1 MYYFNILFLC
11 MQHLNNKNS
20 SIILKILA
28 KVIKQEREKQKK
40 SLRLFADEFDIQKS
54 LLSRI
59 ENGKNEVQII
69 SLWTISEA
77 LGLSMSELF
86 EKIEKELPKD
96 FSLIEK

>member
-1 MYYFNILFLC
+1 MMNVYTGITRNLRQWKTKLRQVNLFP
-11 MQHLNNKNS
+11 K
-20 SIILKILA
+20 
-28 KVIKQEREKQKK
+28 KQNK

-59 ENGKNEVQII
+59 ENGVNEPKLI

-77 LGLSMSELF
+77 LGIPISQLL
-86 EKIEKELPKD
+86 KKVEKELPKD

>member
-1 MYYFNILFLC
+1 
-11 MQHLNNKNS
+11 MQHSNSKNS
-20 SIILKILA
+20 KVIFETLA
-28 KVIKQEREKQKK
+28 KIIKQEREKQNK

-59 ENGKNEVQII
+59 ENGVNEPKLI

-77 LGLSMSELF
+77 LGIPISQLLKKVEN
-86 EKIEKELPKD
+86 ELPKD

>member
-1 MYYFNILFLC
+1 MNVYTGITRNLRQWKTKLRQVNLFP
-11 MQHLNNKNS
+11 K
-20 SIILKILA
+20 
-28 KVIKQEREKQKK
+28 KQNK

-59 ENGKNEVQII
+59 ENGVNEPKLI

-77 LGLSMSELF
+77 LGIPISQLL
-86 EKIEKELPKD
+86 KKVEKELPKD

>member
-1 MYYFNILFLC
+1 MTFVSKRVMNVYTGITRNLRQWKTKLRQVNLFP
-11 MQHLNNKNS
+11 K
-20 SIILKILA
+20 
-28 KVIKQEREKQKK
+28 KQNK

-59 ENGKNEVQII
+59 ENGVNEPKLI

-77 LGLSMSELF
+77 LGIPISQLL
-86 EKIEKELPKD
+86 KKVEKELPKD

>member
-1 MYYFNILFLC
+1 MYTGITRNLRQWKTKLRQVNLFP
-11 MQHLNNKNS
+11 K
-20 SIILKILA
+20 
-28 KVIKQEREKQKK
+28 KQNK

-59 ENGKNEVQII
+59 ENGVNEPKLI

-77 LGLSMSELF
+77 LGIPISQLL
-86 EKIEKELPKD
+86 KKVEKELPKD

>member
-1 MYYFNILFLC
+1 
-11 MQHLNNKNS
+11 MQHSNSKNS
-20 SIILKILA
+20 KIILEALA
-28 KVIKQEREKQKK
+28 RIIKQEREKQNK

-59 ENGKNEVQII
+59 ENGINEPKLI

-77 LGLSMSELF
+77 LGLSISQLLKKVEN
-86 EKIEKELPKD
+86 ELPEE

>member
-1 MYYFNILFLC
+1 
-11 MQHLNNKNS
+11 MQHANSKNS
-20 SIILKILA
+20 KIIFEILA
-28 KVIKQEREKQKK
+28 RVIKQEREKQNK

-59 ENGKNEVQII
+59 ENGVNEPKLI

-77 LGLSMSELF
+77 LGIPISQLL
-86 EKIEKELPKD
+86 KKVEKELPKD

>member
-1 MYYFNILFLC
+1 MTFVSKRVMNVYTGITRNLRQWKTKLRQVNLFP
-11 MQHLNNKNS
+11 K
-20 SIILKILA
+20 
-28 KVIKQEREKQKK
+28 KQNK

-59 ENGKNEVQII
+59 ENGVNEPKLI

-77 LGLSMSELF
+77 LGIRISQLL
-86 EKIEKELPKD
+86 KKVEKELPKD